1 MRTYFPP
8 IDTIKQA
15 LVANPPNKLE
25 FYKKYDVSPTWLY
38 AFMSDGPRPA
48 ANRYEAIAK
57 IVSYLETEKGVVFR
71 VDGTFAQ

>member
-8 IDTIKQA
+8 VDTIKQA

-38 AFMSDGPRPA
+38 AFMSAGPRPA

-57 IVSYLETEKGVVFR
+57 VVRYLETERGVVFR